1 MMFFFGRRIGL
12 HSLVYT
18 VYERTVIE
26 WRFMGGVAYDTGST
40 GGPHPPICLRPP
52 ICFFARLDSFKYS
65 ARICRMAMRFVR
77 GRFEKH
83 LRVPF
88 LHTL

>member
-1 MMFFFGRRIGL
+1 MNAPSL
-12 HSLVYT
+12 HQKMDFLIRMVFLVAGD
-18 VYERTVIE
+18 
-26 WRFMGGVAYDTGST
+26 FM
-40 GGPHPPICLRPP
+40 PHPPRC
-52 ICFFARLDSFKYS
+52 LDSFKYS

-77 GRFEKH
+77 ARLEKH